1 MVKKLLAVAVAVIM
15 MICTASVAYADNEF
29 TLTVEKVKAKAGDT
43 VEVDITISNN
53 PGIWGA
59 EFSIRYDNEALD
71 LKEIVNGDIFGDSAN
86 AEEGGFI
93 GNTDTTDGQVS
104 FMNEGIEDVTGNG
117 VLCTLKF
124 KVNSDADAAVY
135 DIDIITNEDSF
146 FDADFISYQAI
157 LNTGNITV
165 DNGTVVVTNSMPATT
180 AQTDKAA
187 SAGTDKN
194 DTSSADRTDASEDST
209 STDSTTAADITEAV
223 ETTTNSAVEITT
235 SANDDNDSPNTA
247 LYIVVAL
254 VIAAIVVGT
263 VLIIIKQRKPA
274 VEKETQT
281 ESTEDNTEDKE

>member
-86 AEEGGFI
+86 AEESGFI
-93 GNTDTTDGQVS
+93 GNTDTPDGQVS

-146 FDADFISYQAI
+146 FDADLISYQAI

-209 STDSTTAADITEAV
+209 STDSTTAADNTEAV

>member
-86 AEEGGFI
+86 AEEDGFI

-104 FMNEGIEDVTGNG
+104 FINEGIEDVTGNG

-146 FDADFISYQAI
+146 IDADFISYQAI

-209 STDSTTAADITEAV
+209 STDSTTAADNTEAV

>member
-1 MVKKLLAVAVAVIM
+1 MVKKLLAVTVAVIM

-146 FDADFISYQAI
+146 FDADLISYQAI